1 MGIGAKA
8 LGLGLSA
15 AFLVP
20 EVGKVQNASKEGKTF
35 QQILGSTVN
44 FGKWMAI
51 PAALAMCNPVSIAA
65 ATAVGVAGFVLPSFV
80 PDIDVTEKKEEGQG
94 FSLLG

>member
-8 LGLGLSA
+8 LGLGMSGL
-15 AFLVP
+15 FIYP
-20 EVGKVQNASKEGKTF
+20 EIGKVKNAAKEGKTF

-51 PAALAMCNPVSIAA
+51 PAALAMCNPVSVAA
-65 ATAVGVAGFVLPSFV
+65 ATAVGIAGFILPTLV
-80 PDIDVTEKKEEGQG
+80 PDIDVAEKKEEGQG

>member
-8 LGLGLSA
+8 LGLGITGL
-15 AFLVP
+15 FIYP
-20 EVGKVQNASKEGKTF
+20 EIGKVKNAAKEGKALT
-35 QQILGSTVN
+35 QVLGSTVN

-51 PAALAMCNPVSIAA
+51 PTVLAMTNPVTVVGAA
-65 ATAVGVAGFVLPSFV
+65 AIGLAGFVLPSLI
-80 PDIDVTEKKEEGQG
+80 PEIDVAENKHQG

>member
-1 MGIGAKA
+1 MGIGAK
-8 LGLGLSA
+8 LLKFGLPA

-51 PAALAMCNPVSIAA
+51 PAALAMCNPVSVAA
-65 ATAVGVAGFVLPSFV
+65 ATAVGVAGFVLPTLI
-80 PDIDVTEKKEEGQG
+80 PDIDVAEKKEGGQG